1 MNIDIEDMTGEQAKK
16 LLRTITEALDALDA
30 LDCNDYF
37 GTEGWKHF
45 LGLED

>member
-16 LLRTITEALDALDA
+16 LLRTITEALDALDC
-30 LDCNDYF
+30 DDYF